1 MPQTAWNRVGRPC
14 RRASGL
20 TEVRARTKG
29 NHGGAVKETK
39 QCTGEEGS
47 SLIEFAISVPILL
60 TFFFGLIQ
68 VCIATYTRDALSEC
82 AREGT
87 RYAMVHG
94 SSCLTASNA
103 SCTLAAPAINTFAA
117 SASFPNIGGGTMT
130 VNTTYP
136 DGNENP
142 GSRVQVNV
150 TYAYPFH
157 IPYIPASTLSMNST
171 SVMYIVQ

>member
-1 MPQTAWNRVGRPC
+1 VNRGLNGDGEPCKQGSDSIVGRIHRKKK
-14 RRASGL
+14 RRTANS
-20 TEVRARTKG
+20 TRRP
-29 NHGGAVKETK
+29 
-39 QCTGEEGS
+39 QPGEEGG
-47 SLIEFAISVPILL
+47 SLVEFALSVPVLL

-68 VCIATYTRDALSEC
+68 VCIATYTRGALSEC

-94 SSCLTASNA
+94 STCETPSNA
-103 SCTLAAPAINTFAA
+103 SCTLTASQMNTYV
-117 SASFPNIGGGTMT
+117 SSSTWPNVGGGAMT

-142 GSRVQVNV
+142 GSRVQVTV
-150 TYAYPFH
+150 AYAFPFRV
-157 IPYIPASTLSMNST
+157 PMIPASTLTMSST

>member
-1 MPQTAWNRVGRPC
+1 VGSEVDRVCVPHDPRAGLLADHLGREGKC
-14 RRASGL
+14 ASSS
-20 TEVRARTKG
+20 RARRG
-29 NHGGAVKETK
+29 
-39 QCTGEEGS
+39 CRSEEGG
-47 SLIEFAISVPILL
+47 SLVEFAFSVPVLL

-68 VCIATYTRDALSEC
+68 VCMASYTRAALSEC

-94 SSCLTASNA
+94 STCETPSSA
-103 SCTLAAPAINTFAA
+103 SCTMTASAINSYV
-117 SASFPNIGGGTMT
+117 SAEPWPKIGGGTMT

-142 GSRVQVNV
+142 GSRAQVAV
-150 TYAYPFH
+150 TYTFPFRV
-157 IPYIPASTLSMNST
+157 PFVPTSTLTMSST

>member
-1 MPQTAWNRVGRPC
+1 VVN
-14 RRASGL
+14 SGL
-20 TEVRARTKG
+20 KHEGVPCKQGAGILAGRIRREGKRRLAKSARW
-29 NHGGAVKETK
+29 V
-39 QCTGEEGS
+39 QSDEEGS
-47 SLIEFAISVPILL
+47 SLVEFAISIPVLL

-68 VCIATYTRDALSEC
+68 VCIATYTRSALSEC

-94 SSCLTASNA
+94 ATCQTPSNA
-103 SCTLAAPAINTFAA
+103 SCTLTAAAMNTYV
-117 SASFPNIGGGTMT
+117 SSSTWPNVGGGAMT

-142 GSRVQVNV
+142 GSRVQVTV
-150 TYAYPFH
+150 TYAFPFRV
-157 IPYIPASTLSMNST
+157 PMIPASTLTMTST